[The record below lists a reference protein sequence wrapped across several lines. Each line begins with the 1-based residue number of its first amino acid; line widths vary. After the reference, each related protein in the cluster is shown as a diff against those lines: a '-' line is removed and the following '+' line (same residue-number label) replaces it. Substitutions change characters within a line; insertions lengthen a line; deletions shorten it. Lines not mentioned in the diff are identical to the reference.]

1 VDTVKAVQL
10 IETTLTREGDG
21 KSSDSPIRI
30 ITQYWLPNGELKIER
45 DPCAVQFTPE
55 LRAKMR
61 EALYQKIGEQPK
73 AMDIWKAML
82 DVLS

>member
-1 VDTVKAVQL
+1 MDTVKFIPL

-21 KSSDSPIRI
+21 KSNDSPIRI
-30 ITQYWLPNGELKIER
+30 ITQYWLPTGELKIER
-45 DPCAVQFTPE
+45 DPCAVQLTPE

-61 EALYQKIGEQPK
+61 EVLYSKMGERK
-73 AMDIWKAML
+73 EAMDVWGAML